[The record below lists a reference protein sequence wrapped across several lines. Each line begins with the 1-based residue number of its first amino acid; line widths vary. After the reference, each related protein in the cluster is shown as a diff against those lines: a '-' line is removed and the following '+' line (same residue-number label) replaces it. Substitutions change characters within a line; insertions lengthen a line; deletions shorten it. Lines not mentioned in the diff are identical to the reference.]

1 VRSHPRIRSSR
12 RRAFTLIELLL
23 ATTLSAI
30 LMGAV
35 LIVSASLARDA
46 RRINARPVV
55 SPLGGCVDILRRD
68 LVNARSITRRD
79 DGRSLI
85 LIGHG
90 GISPRTRE
98 STGRL
103 ARVSYTVIA
112 TDDARTP
119 ALVRRQEYLDDPV
132 DRQPWQE
139 LLATGV
145 TAIDAVSAD
154 GTTVLKDES
163 LALGRPPGRPQSAG
177 AAPATITIQMPSRVS
192 LRIEAQN
199 APGSIV
205 QEIWTR

>member
-1 VRSHPRIRSSR
+1 MPHCETRSRC
-12 RRAFTLIELLL
+12 RAFTLIELLL

-30 LMGAV
+30 LLAAV
-35 LIVSASLARDA
+35 LTVSSSLARDA
-46 RRINARPVV
+46 RRINARPPV
-55 SPLGGCVDILRRD
+55 SPLAGCVDVLRRD

-90 GISPRTRE
+90 GISPRTHE
-98 STGRL
+98 PTGRL
-103 ARVSYTVIA
+103 ARVTYSLIPTGHDGGM
-112 TDDARTP
+112 T
-119 ALVRRQEYLDDPV
+119 ALVRRQEYVDDPI

-145 TAIDAVSAD
+145 TAINAVSAD

-163 LALGRPPGRPQSAG
+163 LALGRSPPARPNVNV
-177 AAPATITIQMPSRVS
+177 APGTITIQMPSRVS

-199 APGSIV
+199 AADSIV
-205 QEIWTR
+205 QEVWTR